1 MRPKSTSDLAS
12 KKELKWKWN
21 SKCRRKRKSTCFV
34 LYYFSCSSCFHT
46 THLNCIVS
54 ECSWKKKKN
63 KELPVEELEIRAKE
77 DALFEKLKAP
87 PSLLEGVTDVLN
99 DKSKSKAVAIQR
111 SNDKKRRIER
121 EELKRNEL
129 VNAFDGVIVEPE
141 QKKRQRGS
149 RKRNADWWY
158 YICSRGGH

>member
-1 MRPKSTSDLAS
+1 M
-12 KKELKWKWN
+12 
-21 SKCRRKRKSTCFV
+21 
-34 LYYFSCSSCFHT
+34 
-46 THLNCIVS
+46 
-54 ECSWKKKKN
+54 KKKKN

-87 PSLLEGVTDVLN
+87 PSLLAGVTDVLN

-149 RKRNADWWY
+149 RKTK
-158 YICSRGGH
+158 C